1 MEKWIKFFCLSF
13 FSDKSSKEAAKRG
26 YSNVFLGLFLTF
38 ALLWCGF
45 VGGEM
50 LPFAAH
56 YKRSPDFRSTVH
68 AVLSNPDISKRISA
82 EVVDGCLEMHKG
94 EDESSEELL
103 IDTFKNDLDKQTY
116 SVNGYNVIVDSRS
129 ADSLAEIEA
138 YCVSNDGKN
147 TEISYQDYLTLS
159 EVARLN
165 FDFKLR
171 YTGNELKLSNEMV
184 ENHLSYLNTL
194 GGENQSKAQEYVQE
208 LADGKITKNEYNLA
222 IYKLFFI
229 NYYPDITDYE
239 SESEVPLLRNY
250 YYHEY
255 LKNSNG
261 KYLFIFD
268 DYIAASFETVSG
280 LKTSFYGFYNGFEND
295 TLIAGND
302 DQAMA
307 EKKADEF
314 IKDSFAAMAPLSM
327 YAYAINVFS
336 LIPFIALMPMVVAL
350 LAYSILKLRV
360 AEIMLSF
367 GAMFK
372 IVGSYL
378 WMSAVIS
385 AALTIMISFFA
396 SQSVLSVLPLLLLF
410 VVLAIRA
417 LIYVINEDQ
426 LHKKQ
431 IEQSDIVQT
440 EV

>member
-1 MEKWIKFFCLSF
+1 MKKWINFFCLSF
-13 FSDKSSKEAAKRG
+13 FSDKMSKEAARRG
-26 YSNVFLGLFLTF
+26 YSNVFLGLLLTF

-45 VGGEM
+45 VCGEM
-50 LPFAAH
+50 LPFSAH
-56 YKRSPDFRSTVH
+56 YNRSPDFQSTVH
-68 AVLSNPDISKRISA
+68 AVLANPDISKRISI
-82 EVVDGCLEMHKG
+82 EVVDGRLQMQREDIEDG
-94 EDESSEELL
+94 EGLL
-103 IDTFKNDLDKQTY
+103 INTIENDRDKQTY
-116 SVNGYNVIVDSRS
+116 SVGGYNVVVDSRP
-129 ADSLAEIEA
+129 AESLAEVVA

-165 FDFKLR
+165 FDFKLM
-171 YTGNELKLSNEMV
+171 YTGNELNLSDEVV

-194 GGENQSKAQEYVQE
+194 EGENQSKAQAYGQE

-222 IYKLFFI
+222 IYKLYFI
-229 NYYPDITDYE
+229 NYYPDITEYE

-255 LKNSNG
+255 LKNSEG

-280 LKTSFYGFYNGFEND
+280 IKTSFYGFYNSLENGN
-295 TLIAGND
+295 LIAENTE
-302 DQAMA
+302 QAMA

-327 YAYAINVFS
+327 YAYAMNVFS

-350 LAYSILKLRV
+350 LAYSILKLKES
-360 AEIMLSF
+360 EIMLSF

-378 WMSAVIS
+378 WISAVIS
-385 AALTIMISFFA
+385 AALTIAISFFA
-396 SQSVLSVLPLLLLF
+396 SQSVLTALPLLLMF
-410 VVLAIRA
+410 VALAVRA
-417 LIYVINEDQ
+417 MLYVINEAR
-426 LHKKQ
+426 LHQKQ
-431 IEQSDIVQT
+431 TEESDIGQT

>member
-1 MEKWIKFFCLSF
+1 MKKWINFFCLSF
-13 FSDKSSKEAAKRG
+13 FSDKMSKEAARRG
-26 YSNVFLGLFLTF
+26 YSNVFLGLLLTF

-45 VGGEM
+45 VCGEM
-50 LPFAAH
+50 LPFSAH
-56 YKRSPDFRSTVH
+56 YNRSPDFQSTVH
-68 AVLSNPDISKRISA
+68 AVLANPDISKRISI
-82 EVVDGCLEMHKG
+82 EIVDGRLQMQREDIEDG
-94 EDESSEELL
+94 EGLL
-103 IDTFKNDLDKQTY
+103 INTIENDRDKQTY
-116 SVNGYNVIVDSRS
+116 SVGGYNVVVDSRPS
-129 ADSLAEIEA
+129 ESLAEVVA

-165 FDFKLR
+165 FDFKLM
-171 YTGNELKLSNEMV
+171 YTGNELKLSDEVV

-194 GGENQSKAQEYVQE
+194 EGENQSKAQAYGQE

-222 IYKLFFI
+222 IYKLYFI
-229 NYYPDITDYE
+229 NYYPDITEYE

-255 LKNSNG
+255 LKNSEG

-280 LKTSFYGFYNGFEND
+280 IKTSFYGFYNSLENGN
-295 TLIAGND
+295 LIAENTE
-302 DQAMA
+302 QAMA

-327 YAYAINVFS
+327 YAYAMNVFS

-350 LAYSILKLRV
+350 LAYSILKLKES
-360 AEIMLSF
+360 EIMLSF

-378 WMSAVIS
+378 WISAVIS
-385 AALTIMISFFA
+385 AALTIAISFFA
-396 SQSVLSVLPLLLLF
+396 SQSVLTALPLLLMF
-410 VVLAIRA
+410 VALAVRA
-417 LIYVINEDQ
+417 MLYVINEAR
-426 LHKKQ
+426 LHQKQ
-431 IEQSDIVQT
+431 TEESDIGQT

>member
-1 MEKWIKFFCLSF
+1 M
-13 FSDKSSKEAAKRG
+13 SKEAARRG
-26 YSNVFLGLFLTF
+26 YSNVFLGLLLTF

-50 LPFAAH
+50 LPFSAH
-56 YKRSPDFRSTVH
+56 YNRSPDFQSTVH
-68 AVLSNPDISKRISA
+68 AVLANPNISKRISI
-82 EVVDGCLEMHKG
+82 EVVDGRLQMQREEIEDG
-94 EDESSEELL
+94 EGLL
-103 IDTFKNDLDKQTY
+103 VNTFENDRDKQTY
-116 SVNGYNVIVDSRS
+116 SVGGYNVVVDSRP
-129 ADSLAEIEA
+129 AESLAEVVA

-165 FDFKLR
+165 FDFKLM
-171 YTGNELKLSNEMV
+171 YTGNELKLSDEIV

-194 GGENQSKAQEYVQE
+194 EGEYKSKAQAYGQE

-222 IYKLFFI
+222 IYKLYFI
-229 NYYPDITDYE
+229 NYYPDITEYE

-255 LKNSNG
+255 LKNSEG

-280 LKTSFYGFYNGFEND
+280 LKTSFYGFYNSLENGN
-295 TLIAGND
+295 LIAENTE
-302 DQAMA
+302 QAMA
-307 EKKADEF
+307 EKQADEF
-314 IKDSFAAMAPLSM
+314 IKATFAAMAPLSM
-327 YAYAINVFS
+327 YAYAMNVFS

-350 LAYSILKLRV
+350 LAYSILKLKES
-360 AEIMLSF
+360 EIMLSF

-378 WMSAVIS
+378 WISAVIS
-385 AALTIMISFFA
+385 AALTIAISFFA
-396 SQSVLSVLPLLLLF
+396 SQSVLTALPLLLMF
-410 VVLAIRA
+410 VALAVRA
-417 LIYVINEDQ
+417 MLYVINEAR
-426 LHKKQ
+426 LHQKQ
-431 IEQSDIVQT
+431 TEESDIGQT

>member
-1 MEKWIKFFCLSF
+1 MKKWINFFCLSF
-13 FSDKSSKEAAKRG
+13 FSDKMSKEAARRG
-26 YSNVFLGLFLTF
+26 YSNVFLGLLLTF

-45 VGGEM
+45 VCGEM
-50 LPFAAH
+50 LPFSAH
-56 YKRSPDFRSTVH
+56 YNRSPDFQSTVH
-68 AVLSNPDISKRISA
+68 AVLANPDISKRISI
-82 EVVDGCLEMHKG
+82 EIVDGRLQMQREDIEDG
-94 EDESSEELL
+94 EGLL
-103 IDTFKNDLDKQTY
+103 INTIENDRDKQTY
-116 SVNGYNVIVDSRS
+116 SVGGYNVVVDSRP
-129 ADSLAEIEA
+129 AESLAEVVA

-165 FDFKLR
+165 FDFKLM
-171 YTGNELKLSNEMV
+171 YTGNELKLSDEVV

-194 GGENQSKAQEYVQE
+194 EGENQSKAQAYGQE

-222 IYKLFFI
+222 IYKLYFI
-229 NYYPDITDYE
+229 NYYPDITEYE

-255 LKNSNG
+255 LKNSEG

-280 LKTSFYGFYNGFEND
+280 IKTSFYGFYNSLENGN
-295 TLIAGND
+295 LIAENTE
-302 DQAMA
+302 QAMA
-307 EKKADEF
+307 EKQADEF

-327 YAYAINVFS
+327 YAYAMNVFS

-350 LAYSILKLRV
+350 LAYSILKLKES
-360 AEIMLSF
+360 EIMLSF

-378 WMSAVIS
+378 WISAVIS
-385 AALTIMISFFA
+385 AALTIAISFFA
-396 SQSVLSVLPLLLLF
+396 SQSVLTALPLLLMF
-410 VVLAIRA
+410 VALAVRA
-417 LIYVINEDQ
+417 MLYVINEAR
-426 LHKKQ
+426 LHQKQ
-431 IEQSDIVQT
+431 TEESDIGQT